1 MVESLRVHFGFLIRC
16 DVGDCGEARIMWE
29 LGGYTGMSKLQLIAA
44 GLRTPSKRAI
54 LAGRS
59 YVLLVRRY
67 LSHKGSKVVTSEGSS

>member
-59 YVLLVRRY
+59 YVLLI
-67 LSHKGSKVVTSEGSS
+67 SIFIKGVKW